1 MLRNENTPTN
11 FSETNPTE
19 TPIHLVKIL
28 IKMTTVNEIDMSIP
42 SKAKNPAKLL
52 STTPIPKGRNDTTPN
67 IIDDVYMD
75 KTLRKFKLVISKDNK
90 T

>member
-1 MLRNENTPTN
+1 MPTN
-11 FSETNPTE
+11 FSEINPTE

-28 IKMTTVNEIDMSIP
+28 IKMTTVNEIDMLIP

-52 STTPIPKGRNDTTPN
+52 STTPIPNGRKDMKPN

-75 KTLRKFKLVISKDNK
+75 NILRKFKLVISKDVR
-90 T
+90 TQ

>member
-1 MLRNENTPTN
+1 MPTN

-28 IKMTTVNEIDMSIP
+28 IKMTAVNEIDISIP
-42 SKAKNPAKLL
+42 SKVKNPAKLL
-52 STTPIPKGRNDTTPN
+52 STTPIPKGRKDMKPN

-75 KTLRKFKLVISKDNK
+75 NVVRKFKFVIPKDVR